1 MTSSFPG
8 IDPMRYATAQAQWI
22 EPFAYQEHVRGK
34 QVRTELAWALSALYR
49 LPAHQTHVLCTAV
62 ERMNVASLIHD
73 DLLDGDCLRRG
84 IPAVWKRYGASV
96 ALVSGMYGYLAGLR
110 GLTELNDLGVLR
122 AGLKCLESLH
132 IGQYLDTQISEGA
145 VLPSLE
151 EYGFVAQANTG
162 CFFVFLLDACQCLK
176 PLDHGVHAELEALL
190 YELGVYYRYVNDYC
204 DINHIPHFEKKGF
217 ATDLEGGPKS
227 FLMILANQP
236 LVKGARTAEQKNAI
250 IRALGKAGVF
260 DAALALMEDT
270 YHHILQCLGTLRQ
283 LDCGLNSQGLEGFV
297 RDVHFEPGADDN
309 YYERMLA

>member
-1 MTSSFPG
+1 MNRMFRCEVVAAAVGGSFARRCTGMEALCCVALEAILMTSSFPG

-84 IPAVWKRYGASV
+84 VPAVWKRYGAPV

-110 GLTELNDLGVLR
+110 SLTELNDLGVLR

-162 CFFVFLLDACQCLK
+162 CFFVFQ
-176 PLDHGVHAELEALL
+176 
-190 YELGVYYRYVNDYC
+190 
-204 DINHIPHFEKKGF
+204 
-217 ATDLEGGPKS
+217 KS
-227 FLMILANQP
+227 
-236 LVKGARTAEQKNAI
+236 
-250 IRALGKAGVF
+250 
-260 DAALALMEDT
+260 
-270 YHHILQCLGTLRQ
+270 GT
-283 LDCGLNSQGLEGFV
+283 V
-297 RDVHFEPGADDN
+297 
-309 YYERMLA
+309 